1 MIEIAVL
8 IIAIAF
14 VVLVLGIL
22 FVLKKVSETIEETKQ
37 TIKVLTS

>member
-22 FVLKKVSETIEETKQ
+22 FVLKKYQKRLRKPSKLL
-37 TIKVLTS
+37 KY